1 MPHGL
6 THLQAAPIGATIPAR
21 TLEVPMKHS
30 RWAVAVMVLL
40 PLVLSVFARAQLD
53 NITIPAGTPED
64 QALTVIA
71 NEQDPQKKL
80 AMYQDFLQKFA
91 ANPAAVA
98 YGNWQISQSYQ
109 AAGDPQK
116 ALEYGDK
123 ALAGSPH
130 NLDILVSQA
139 GIAQQLK
146 DYAKVM
152 DYSTQGGTLYNS
164 IPKETKAAASEKD
177 TDKSSYEFL
186 EAAAFNAIAAEP
198 DATKRMAYIESFT
211 SAFPNSQF
219 QAQITSYAMMS
230 LSQLKDTPRLLAY
243 ADKTLATDPNNLPAL
258 LLLAGAYTDDPKPGS
273 LAKAIGYAQKAI
285 DVAKADAPDAD
296 HNRKVS
302 AGAAHSTLGYDYMK
316 QDKTSAAI
324 PELKTASGL
333 LKGQDDQQY
342 AIAMYRL
349 GYAYAKLSRT
359 TEAREVLLEVVKISG
374 PVQQPAQD
382 LLAKVNA
389 ARSKGK

>member
-40 PLVLSVFARAQLD
+40 PLVLSVLARAQLD